1 MREQQD
7 WLLAAEEENLRS
19 AAQPEP
25 VYNGVE
31 EEEPAEQPTSEEV
44 GVIHGIQNEIIPVW
58 DCKV

>member
-44 GVIHGIQNEIIPVW
+44 GVIHGIQNEIIPV
-58 DCKV
+58 